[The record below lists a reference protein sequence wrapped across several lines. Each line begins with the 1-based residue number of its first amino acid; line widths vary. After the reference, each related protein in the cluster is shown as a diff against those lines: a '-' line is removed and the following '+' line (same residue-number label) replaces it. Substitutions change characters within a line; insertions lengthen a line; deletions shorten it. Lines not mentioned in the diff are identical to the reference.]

1 MESWT
6 TTPFEP
12 LAGLAGGLFIGS
24 SVVLL
29 LYTLGRI
36 AGISGIAAGA
46 MTQRGIE
53 RYWRLAF
60 LLGVVLAAVLY
71 MVFVGNLQVQTQMS
85 SAWLVVAGLLV
96 GFGTRLGSG
105 CTSGHGVAG
114 LSRLSPRSI
123 VATLTFMAA
132 AVLTTTII
140 RHL

>member
-1 MESWT
+1 MENWT
-6 TTPFEP
+6 STPFEP
-12 LAGLAGGLFIGS
+12 FAGLAGGLLIGS

-29 LYTLGRI
+29 LLTLGRI

-46 MTQRGIE
+46 MTERGVE

-60 LLGVVLAAVLY
+60 LIGVVLSAVFY
-71 MVFVGNLQVQTQMS
+71 IGFTGGMQVQTQMS

-123 VATLTFMAA
+123 VATLTFMGA